1 VQIDWG
7 QATVMLAGE
16 ETKVMIFCARSAYS
30 KATFVRGSV
39 ERYDADGKH
48 LGTFFSGLLHG

>member
-1 VQIDWG
+1 
-7 QATVMLAGE
+7 MLAGE